1 MSETLAPH
9 HRARKRPY
17 ISATIVLLAG
27 LFFLVAG
34 LQLLQLRGSAYY
46 IVASLPLLASAVLL
60 FRRRRSGYILYAA
73 FLVATAV
80 WALAEAGFVFWP
92 LFARLGAPLVVA
104 VGMAL
109 PWLWRRFGAPR
120 LAVGT
125 LLVLLLGAAIWAVTM
140 RLPNPDDG
148 PVPAVAQAPSDW
160 ATYGGDL
167 GASRFSTLGQIGGA
181 NVGRLERA
189 WVYRTG
195 DLPGPN
201 DKQTA
206 WTFET
211 TPLQVGNRLFLC
223 TAHTQVHAIDATT
236 GRRLWMYD
244 PKASYGWSPLK
255 ACRGVAYYAMP
266 DDRAGS
272 GECRQRIFSPV
283 VDGSLQALDALTGR
297 PCPGFGQGGRIDL
310 KQGLGGV
317 RPGYYFT
324 TSAPLVVDDKVIV
337 GANVMDGAEVGE
349 PSGVIRA
356 FDAVTGKLAWA
367 WDLGADDRA
376 AINREDPDAGDY
388 ARGTPNAWAPLTAD
402 ARNNLL
408 FVPLGNPTP
417 DFFGGGR
424 KPVMERFGS
433 SLVALDTRTG
443 QLRWA
448 FQTIHHDLWDQDLP
462 AQPSLIDFPTGRGTV
477 PALVQPTKRGELFI
491 LNRLTGKPLTRV
503 EERPSPGGAVPGDFT
518 APTQPY
524 SVGMPSLVGPRLT
537 EASAW
542 GMTPIDQ
549 LICRI
554 KYRQLRYEG
563 PLTPPSMQGTIS
575 YPGSAGV
582 VSWGGV
588 TIDRQRGILIVNT
601 SHTPFKTTLIPRAKA
616 DAMGLSR
623 APNSTGA
630 GQASRGS
637 PETKSGADAGL
648 PQVGTPYAAQAVP
661 FLSPLFVPCI
671 QPPWGRISAIDLK
684 TRKLLWQHPF
694 GTSSDTGPLGMKAG
708 LPLPIGVFNTGG
720 SVALSSGI
728 FFIAAAQDRYLRA
741 YESATGRELW
751 RSRLPAGGQAT
762 PMTYYSPASKRQY
775 VVVAA
780 GGHAGMG
787 TQVGDYVIAYRLP

>member
-1 MSETLAPH
+1 MSEKPAPH
-9 HRARKRPY
+9 HRIPNRPY
-17 ISATIVLLAG
+17 ASATILLLTG
-27 LFFLVAG
+27 LFFLIGG
-34 LQLLQLRGSAYY
+34 LRLLQLGGSSYY
-46 IVASLPLLASAVLL
+46 AVSSLPLLASAVML
-60 FRRRRSGYILYAA
+60 FRRRPSGYLLYAA
-73 FLVATAV
+73 FLGGTAI
-80 WALAEAGFVFWP
+80 WAWAEAGPAFWP
-92 LFARLGAPLVVA
+92 LFARLGAPLFLA
-104 VGMAL
+104 AGMAL
-109 PWLWRRFGAPR
+109 PWLWRRFGPPR
-120 LAVGT
+120 LAAGFI
-125 LLVLLLGAAIWAVTM
+125 LCLLLGAMTWTVTM

-148 PVPAVAQAPSDW
+148 SVPPVAQAASDW

-167 GASRFSTLGQIGGA
+167 GASRFSTLGQIDGA

-201 DKQTA
+201 DAQTA

-244 PKASYGWSPLK
+244 PKVSYGWSPLK
-255 ACRGVAYYAMP
+255 ACRGVAYYATA
-266 DDRAGS
+266 DNQAGS

-283 VDGSLQALDALTGR
+283 VDGGLQALDAVSGR
-297 PCPGFGQGGRIDL
+297 PCSGFGKGGRVDL
-310 KQGLGGV
+310 KQGLGRV

-324 TSAPLVVDDKVIV
+324 TSAPLVVGDKVIV

-356 FDAVTGKLAWA
+356 FDAISGKLAWA
-367 WDLGADDRA
+367 WDLGAGDRA
-376 AINREDPDAGDY
+376 AINGADPQAGNY
-388 ARGTPNAWAPLTAD
+388 TRGTPNSWAPLTAD
-402 ARNNLL
+402 AQNNLL

-424 KPVMERFGS
+424 KPVMEQFGS
-433 SLVALDTRTG
+433 ALAALDTRTG
-443 QLRWA
+443 QLRWR

-462 AQPSLIDFPTGRGTV
+462 AQPSLVDFPMGSATV
-477 PALVQPTKRGELFI
+477 PALVQPTKRGELFV
-491 LNRLTGKPLTRV
+491 LDRLTGKPLTRV
-503 EERPSPGGAVPGDFT
+503 EERPAPGGAVPGDFA

-563 PLTPPSMQGTIS
+563 PLTPPSLQGTIS

-616 DAMGLSR
+616 NAMGLSR

-637 PETKSGADAGL
+637 PETKSGAEAGL

-684 TRKLLWQHPF
+684 TRKILWQHPF
-694 GTSSDTGPLGMKAG
+694 GTSSDTGPLGMKVG

>member
-9 HRARKRPY
+9 HCTRNRPY
-17 ISATIVLLAG
+17 TSATILLLTG

-34 LQLLQLRGSAYY
+34 FRLLQLGGSAYY

-60 FRRRRSGYILYAA
+60 FRRRRSGYLLYAA

-80 WALAEAGFVFWP
+80 WAVAEAGLVFWP
-92 LFARLGAPLVVA
+92 LFARLGAPLVLA
-104 VGMAL
+104 IGMAL
-109 PWLWRRFGAPR
+109 PWLWRRFGPLR
-120 LAVGT
+120 LAAGF
-125 LLVLLLGAAIWAVTM
+125 LLFLLLGTTVWAMTM
-140 RLPNPDDG
+140 RLPNPDSG
-148 PVPAVAQAPSDW
+148 PVPAVEQAPADW

-167 GASRFSTLGQIGGA
+167 GASRFSTLGQINGA
-181 NVGRLERA
+181 NVGRLEQA

-201 DKQTA
+201 DAQTA

-211 TPLQVGNRLFLC
+211 TPLQIGNRLFLC

-244 PKASYGWSPLK
+244 AKVSYGWSPLK
-255 ACRGVAYYAMP
+255 ACRGVAYYATT
-266 DDRAGS
+266 DNQAG
-272 GECRQRIFSPV
+272 GVECRQRIFSPV
-283 VDGSLQALDALTGR
+283 VDGGLQALDALSGR
-297 PCPGFGQGGRIDL
+297 PCSGFGEGGRVDL
-310 KQGLGGV
+310 KKGLGRV

-324 TSAPLVVDDKVIV
+324 TSAPLVVGDKVIV

-376 AINREDPDAGDY
+376 AINGDDADAGDY

-402 ARNNLL
+402 AQNNLL

-424 KPVMERFGS
+424 KPVMEQFGS
-433 SLVALDTRTG
+433 ALVALDTRTG
-443 QLRWA
+443 QLRWR
-448 FQTIHHDLWDQDLP
+448 FKTIHHDLWDQDLP
-462 AQPSLIDFPTGRGTV
+462 AQPSLIDFPTASGTV
-477 PALVQPTKRGELFI
+477 PALVQPTKRGELFV
-491 LNRLTGKPLTRV
+491 LDRLTGKPLTRV
-503 EERPSPGGAVPGDFT
+503 EERPAPGGAVPGDFT

-563 PLTPPSMQGTIS
+563 PLTPPSTQGTIS

-601 SHTPFKTTLIPRAKA
+601 SHTPFRTTLIPRAKA

-637 PETKSGADAGL
+637 PETKSGAEAGL

-661 FLSPLFVPCI
+661 FLSPLFVPCT

-684 TRKLLWQHPF
+684 TRKIIWQHPF

-762 PMTYYSPASKRQY
+762 PMTYYSPASRRQY

>member
-34 LQLLQLRGSAYY
+34 LQLLQLGGSAYY

-181 NVGRLERA
+181 NVGRLEPA

-211 TPLQVGNRLFLC
+211 TPLQVGNRLFLR

-462 AQPSLIDFPTGRGTV
+462 AQPSLIDLPTGRGAV
-477 PALVQPTKRGELFI
+477 PALVQPTKRGELFV